1 MIENFGWLIEGEVA
15 GSGGLIHHE
24 KLGWLREKG
33 IGAIVS
39 LTERF
44 AAPGKAAAAPA

>member
-24 KLGWLREKG
+24 ELGWLREQVARRPDFPDVF
-33 IGAIVS
+33 IGALRAS
-39 LTERF
+39 RQ
-44 AAPGKAAAAPA
+44 